1 MRGAEAVVKA
11 LELEGVRYITGFS
24 GGGLAP
30 LWGPLR
36 QSATIRPFAARH
48 ERLGVEIADGYARAT
63 GQVGVAMTGTG
74 PGATNCLTAIAGC
87 YADNIPVLLL
97 MGQHPLRNLGQEWQQ
112 EVPASIFDGLC
123 KWRGTFTRVQD
134 IPQVMRRAFTALRSG
149 SPGPVVLEM
158 PQDVL
163 TAEADDAALAYT
175 PVGAPGKAGP
185 ADAEVQRAADLLVNA
200 RLPILNAG
208 GGAMSA
214 AAADEVLELA
224 ELLSMPVAT
233 TIMGKGIFPENHPL
247 SLGGGVYPRSRYAS
261 GAALQINRKADVVLA
276 VGNSFR
282 QPNGTD
288 GRPIPDGVSIIHINA
303 DPADLNKTYQVDLPM
318 LADAKLALRAIIDAV
333 RARLDDDDPR
343 SRRCPDCGAEPG
355 QHCRTAGGHPLA
367 CHASRRDAPG
377 DPLSRACPTCSV
389 EPGNN
394 CRYPSGY
401 TMVDGHAARRAP
413 NTGGIKSEI
422 AEEIRQCH
430 EKHEAEW
437 HPRFHDPQTPTN
449 GYRVVHELYQVIDPD
464 RTIALHDAGG
474 SRGYLVPF
482 WPTTRPR
489 NFVAMGGMAA
499 MGWSVGAAIG
509 TKLGRP
515 DHLVVHLLGD
525 ASFGM
530 TGMEL
535 ETAARMNL
543 PILTV
548 LINNGG
554 IGGGMMGMEN
564 PNGTPP
570 EMAVLGGNFSV
581 VANGLGCWSE
591 RVEHPEDIRPAFQRA
606 IRAIDAGQPA
616 LVEVMIRPLPTPELP
631 DDWSL

>member
-63 GQVGVAMTGTG
+63 GNVGVAMTGTG

-163 TAEADDAALAYT
+163 TAAADDSVLAYA
-175 PVGAPGKAGP
+175 PVGTPGKAGP
-185 ADAEVQRAADLLVNA
+185 ADADVQRAADLLVNA
-200 RLPILNAG
+200 AFPILNAG
-208 GGAMSA
+208 GGAMTAGA
-214 AAADEVLELA
+214 AAEVMELA

-233 TIMGKGIFPENHPL
+233 TLMGKGIFPENHPL

-261 GAALQINRKADVVLA
+261 GAALQINRQADVVLA

-303 DPADLNKTYQVDLPM
+303 DPADLNKTYQVDLPI

-333 RARLDDDDPR
+333 RERVG
-343 SRRCPDCGAEPG
+343 PD
-355 QHCRTAGGHPLA
+355 AGGVKP
-367 CHASRRDAPG
+367 
-377 DPLSRACPTCSV
+377 
-389 EPGNN
+389 
-394 CRYPSGY
+394 
-401 TMVDGHAARRAP
+401 
-413 NTGGIKSEI
+413 EI
-422 AEEIRQCH
+422 AAEIRQCH
-430 EKHEAEW
+430 DKHNTEW
-437 HPRFHDPQTPTN
+437 MPRFNDPETPTN
-449 GYRVVHELYQVIDPD
+449 GYRVVHELYQLIDPD
-464 RTIALHDAGG
+464 HTIALHDAGG
-474 SRGYLVPF
+474 SRGYMVPF
-482 WPTTRPR
+482 WQTTRPR

-509 TKLGRP
+509 AKLGRP

-535 ETAARMNL
+535 ETAARMGL

-548 LINNGG
+548 VVNNGG

-570 EMAVLGGNFSV
+570 ELAVLGGNFSI
-581 VANGLGCWSE
+581 VADGLGCWSE
-591 RVEHPEDIRPAFQRA
+591 RVEHPEGIRPAFQRA
-606 IRAIDAGQPA
+606 LQAIAAGQPA
-616 LVEVMIRPLPTPELP
+616 LVEVMIRPLPTPDLP

>member
-63 GQVGVAMTGTG
+63 GNVGVAMTGTG

-163 TAEADDAALAYT
+163 TAAADDSVLAYA
-175 PVGAPGKAGP
+175 PVGTPGKAGP
-185 ADAEVQRAADLLVNA
+185 ADADVQRAADLLLNA
-200 RLPILNAG
+200 AFPILNAG
-208 GGAMSA
+208 GGAMTAGA
-214 AAADEVLELA
+214 AAEVMELA

-233 TIMGKGIFPENHPL
+233 TLMGKGVFPENHPL

-303 DPADLNKTYQVDLPM
+303 DPADLNKTYQVDLPI

-333 RARLDDDDPR
+333 RERVG
-343 SRRCPDCGAEPG
+343 PD
-355 QHCRTAGGHPLA
+355 AGGVKP
-367 CHASRRDAPG
+367 
-377 DPLSRACPTCSV
+377 
-389 EPGNN
+389 
-394 CRYPSGY
+394 
-401 TMVDGHAARRAP
+401 
-413 NTGGIKSEI
+413 EI
-422 AEEIRQCH
+422 AAEIRQCH
-430 EKHEAEW
+430 DKHNTEW
-437 HPRFHDPQTPTN
+437 MPRFNDPETPTN
-449 GYRVVHELYQVIDPD
+449 GYRVVHELYQLIDPD

-474 SRGYLVPF
+474 SRGYMVPF
-482 WPTTRPR
+482 WQTTRPR

-535 ETAARMNL
+535 ETAARMGL

-548 LINNGG
+548 VVNNGG

-570 EMAVLGGNFSV
+570 ELAVLGGNFSI
-581 VANGLGCWSE
+581 VADGLGCWSE
-591 RVEHPEDIRPAFQRA
+591 RVEHPEGIRPAFQRA
-606 IRAIDAGQPA
+606 LQAIDGGQPA
-616 LVEVMIRPLPTPELP
+616 LVEVMIRPLPTPDLP

>member
-11 LELEGVRYITGFS
+11 LEQEGIRYITGFS

-36 QSATIRPFAARH
+36 QSNIRPFAARN

-63 GQVGVAMTGTG
+63 GEVGVAMTGTG
-74 PGATNCLTAIAGC
+74 PGATNCLTAVAGC

-97 MGQHPLRNLGQEWQQ
+97 MGQHPMRNLGQEWQQ
-112 EVPASIFDGLC
+112 EVSASIFDGLC
-123 KWRGTFTRVQD
+123 KWRGAFTRVED

-158 PQDVL
+158 HQDVL
-163 TAEADDAALAYT
+163 TAEADDDIMAYT

-185 ADAEVQRAADLLVNA
+185 SDADVARAVDLLVGA
-200 RLPILNAG
+200 SLPVLNAG

-214 AAADEVLELA
+214 GAADEVMELA
-224 ELLSMPVAT
+224 EMLSMPVAT
-233 TIMGKGIFPENHPL
+233 TIMGKGIFPENHAL

-288 GRPIPDGVSIIHINA
+288 GRPIPEGVSIIHVNA
-303 DPADLNKTYQVDLPM
+303 DEADLNKTYQVDVPI

-333 RARLDDDDPR
+333 RQRIG
-343 SRRCPDCGAEPG
+343 PDA
-355 QHCRTAGGHPLA
+355 
-367 CHASRRDAPG
+367 
-377 DPLSRACPTCSV
+377 
-389 EPGNN
+389 
-394 CRYPSGY
+394 
-401 TMVDGHAARRAP
+401 
-413 NTGGIKSEI
+413 GGIKPEL
-422 AEEIRQCH
+422 AEEIRLCH
-430 EKHEAEW
+430 EKHNAEW
-437 HPRFHDPQTPTN
+437 MPRFTDRETPTN
-449 GYRVVHELYQVIDPD
+449 GYRVVYELQQLIDPD

-474 SRGYLVPF
+474 SRGYIVPF
-482 WPTTRPR
+482 WETTRPR

-530 TGMEL
+530 TGMEV
-535 ETAARMNL
+535 ETAARMGL
-543 PILTV
+543 GVLTV
-548 LINNGG
+548 VINNGG

-564 PNGTPP
+564 PAGTPP

-581 VANGLGCWSE
+581 VAEGLGAWSE
-591 RVEHPEDIRPAFQRA
+591 RVEHPDDLRPAFQRA
-606 IRAIDAGQPA
+606 IQATETGQPA

>member
-200 RLPILNAG
+200 QLPILNAG

-214 AAADEVLELA
+214 GASDEVLELA

-333 RARLDDDDPR
+333 RER
-343 SRRCPDCGAEPG
+343 
-355 QHCRTAGGHPLA
+355 
-367 CHASRRDAPG
+367 
-377 DPLSRACPTCSV
+377 V
-389 EPGNN
+389 
-394 CRYPSGY
+394 
-401 TMVDGHAARRAP
+401 AP

-422 AEEIRQCH
+422 VAEIRQCH

-437 HPRFHDPQTPTN
+437 RPRFNDPATPTN
-449 GYRVVHELYQVIDPD
+449 GYRVVRELYQAIDPD

-482 WPTTRPR
+482 WTTTRPR